1 MKIFHIVSNKEW
13 GGGEQYVYDL
23 SQRQMADGIDVTI
36 FCKPV
41 EAIMQKYQ
49 EAGMKVEPLALG
61 GALDVKSAWRMARI
75 IKNQGIR

>member
-23 SQRQMADGIDVTI
+23 SQRQMADGINVTI

-41 EAIMQKYQ
+41 QALMQK
-49 EAGMKVEPLALG
+49 
-61 GALDVKSAWRMARI
+61 
-75 IKNQGIR
+75 

>member
-23 SQRQMADGIDVTI
+23 SLRQRADDIDITI

-41 EAIMQKYQ
+41 EDIIRKYT
-49 EAGMKVEPLALG
+49 EAGLQVIPLALG
-61 GALDVKSAWRMARI
+61 GALDLKSAWQMAKKLI
-75 IKNQGIR
+75 GWKAI